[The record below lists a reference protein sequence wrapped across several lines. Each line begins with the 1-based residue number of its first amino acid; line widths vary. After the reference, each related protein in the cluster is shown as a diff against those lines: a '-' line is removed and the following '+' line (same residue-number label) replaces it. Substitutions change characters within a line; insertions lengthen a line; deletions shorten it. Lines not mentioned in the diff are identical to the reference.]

1 MINLNGAK
9 RILITG
15 SPKSGKTTLS
25 REIGDS
31 LYNYSRFHTDDLIS
45 PDKQNWSEVSQIVS
59 DKLYTMLHNS
69 FIYEGVAI
77 PRALRKFLNEYSEYR
92 EKPCD
97 LIIYMPNPRIRLTKG
112 QESMRK
118 GVETVWREIL
128 PQLISL
134 GVRIENV

>member
-1 MINLNGAK
+1 MIDPKGAK

-15 SPKSGKTTLS
+15 SPLAGKTTLA
-25 REIGDS
+25 RDIF
-31 LYNYSRFHTDDLIS
+31 LQYNINMFHTDDLIS